1 MQANPNLSTTPPLPG
16 VVAVPALNDALQT
29 VATDFSGDTDPAAL
43 AWPLSKWADTST
55 GLLKR
60 RNAAGTEW
68 VVEGTL
74 FRRSLSIIPADQ
86 IPDADVGL
94 IAVPSQ
100 GLMQWNGT
108 RYSVTNGAHGQ
119 CRFVFVSSTECRLM
133 PCNGNGLVIN
143 GKQYR
148 IPAGGVPLPIAAVSG
163 ANATANYVYA
173 KDDGIGGV
181 ALEGVTTG
189 HERHSDG
196 VEIKTGDPTR
206 TLVGVAYKN
215 ASGQFQHNASIR
227 GTSSWFNRTYE
238 TASAVNFSAG
248 TASPT
253 PVEALGGVNVWTW
266 AGESIDACINGGVAV
281 TTPGASTL
289 VYLYLDGL
297 QVWSVGGTSS
307 TAGANVPVCLAL
319 PSEDLIEG
327 FHYVST
333 FLAVSGGGTSSCSL
347 LQWIKARP

>member
-29 VATDFSGDTDPAAL
+29 IATDFSGDTDPAAL

-133 PCNGNGLVIN
+133 PHNGDGVIIDDRQFRIPMNGVAITPTGLATN
-143 GKQYR
+143 TLYR
-148 IPAGGVPLPIAAVSG
+148 IYAYGIAGAISLEASTIAHSRHT
-163 ANATANYVYA
+163 N
-173 KDDGIGGV
+173 GIQ
-181 ALEGVTTG
+181 
-189 HERHSDG
+189 
-196 VEIKTGDPTR
+196 IKTGDPTR
-206 TLVGVAYKN
+206 TLVGMVYIPSTVRFLDENAGRCVA
-215 ASGQFQHNASIR
+215 
-227 GTSSWFNRTYE
+227 SWFNRSPRPVAE
-238 TASAVNFSAG
+238 SATTSVGAG
-248 TASPT
+248 DTG
-253 PVEALGGVNVWTW
+253 LGAGVLLVCW
-266 AGESIDACINGGVAV
+266 AGEMVEASAQLSVNIANANSSIFGRITKNGTAWAPQSAATAYG
-281 TTPGASTL
+281 PGASVAFTPAVKELQSSDIAMTL
-289 VYLYLDGL
+289 RGLAATNGGLSAVSSYLYA
-297 QVWSVGGTSS
+297 S
-307 TAGANVPVCLAL
+307 TN
-319 PSEDLIEG
+319 I
-327 FHYVST
+327 
-333 FLAVSGGGTSSCSL
+333 
-347 LQWIKARP
+347 